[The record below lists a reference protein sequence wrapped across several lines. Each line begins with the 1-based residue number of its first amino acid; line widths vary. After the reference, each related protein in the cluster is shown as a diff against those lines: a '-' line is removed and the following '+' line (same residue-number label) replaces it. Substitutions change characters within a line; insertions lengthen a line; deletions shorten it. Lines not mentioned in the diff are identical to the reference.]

1 MESVFEI
8 LADRVLSLFGRVTRR
23 CGRKTQIVLDV
34 LVISAVALAVFFLIG
49 SIL

>member
-1 MESVFEI
+1 MDFLFDLLGEG
-8 LADRVLSLFGRVTRR
+8 LLSLLGKLTRR

-34 LVISAVALAVFFLIG
+34 LVISAVALAVFFLIR